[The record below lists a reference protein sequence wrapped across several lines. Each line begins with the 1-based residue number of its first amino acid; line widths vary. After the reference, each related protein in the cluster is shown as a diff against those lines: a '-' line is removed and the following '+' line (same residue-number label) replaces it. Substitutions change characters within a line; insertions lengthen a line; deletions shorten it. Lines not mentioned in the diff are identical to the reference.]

1 MGPASL
7 FTGGA
12 ITTMIAETTLMSKI
26 AVSERN
32 ELLGK
37 VRLNLRK
44 VIAAYSSLHG
54 QLLVKNSR
62 VHT

>member
-7 FTGGA
+7 LTGGA

-32 ELLGK
+32 EPLGE

-44 VIAAYSSLHG
+44 AIAAYSSLRG
-54 QLLVKNSR
+54 QHLVKNSR